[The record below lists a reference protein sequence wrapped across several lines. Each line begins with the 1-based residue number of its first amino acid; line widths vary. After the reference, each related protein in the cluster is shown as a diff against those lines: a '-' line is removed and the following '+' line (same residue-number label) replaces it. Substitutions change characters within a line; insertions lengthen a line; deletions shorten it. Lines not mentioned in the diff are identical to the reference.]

1 MEKEGSESGTEKAE
15 KHTTGR
21 DKSRAPSA
29 QVVRVEDLHV
39 IVLVEG
45 LVEKALAARTTTESP
60 PTDTGGKYVSTQ
72 AGGPRRYMF

>member
-39 IVLVEG
+39 LVEG

-60 PTDTGGKYVSTQ
+60 PTDTGGKCVSTQ